1 MQREEM
7 DRLISQH
14 PTAGKAHDLDGAV
27 AMCGPLGTFLPAR
40 TGPRPVTTP
49 GLPHAQLD
57 QQPEDPAIPAEL
69 ARRAFG
75 LPRVAEA
82 PSAVSVPGA
91 RALQLSGGA
100 RGGPPEAFFAGL
112 AGREF
117 AHLHPAPDH
126 SMHMCLPAALAR
138 AACEAGWAEM
148 HPLVASGGLPPTVV
162 MIYAP
167 RNQHDLGIA
176 WRLLRASHRFA
187 TGQTGTAQ
195 PRGTGPPPAKLH
207 DQGDTP

>member
-1 MQREEM
+1 M
-7 DRLISQH
+7 
-14 PTAGKAHDLDGAV
+14 
-27 AMCGPLGTFLPAR
+27 GTFLPTR
-40 TGPRPVTTP
+40 TGPKPVTTS

-57 QQPEDPAIPAEL
+57 QQPDDPAIPEEL

-75 LPRVAEA
+75 LPWVAEA
-82 PSAVSVPGA
+82 PSTVSVPGA
-91 RALQLSGGA
+91 RALQLNGSR

-126 SMHMCLPAALAR
+126 SMHMCLPAAFAR
-138 AACEAGWAEM
+138 AACETGWAEP

-167 RNQHDLGIA
+167 RNQHDLYIA
-176 WRLLRASHRFA
+176 WRLLRAAHRFA
-187 TGQTGTAQ
+187 TGEIGTA
-195 PRGTGPPPAKLH
+195 PAVTIGPPPARLH
-207 DQGDTP
+207 DQGDTQ